1 MSLSEAMVRLLLHDV
16 GRSLT
21 HRLHWRP
28 MASRRQVVKWEGQG
42 VLRGLPSSA
51 KFKPACTEFGTRVK
65 A

>member
-28 MASRRQVVKWEGQG
+28 MASRRQVDVGWEGQG
-42 VLRGLPSSA
+42 VLRGLPMLKSGMA
-51 KFKPACTEFGTRVK
+51 P
-65 A
+65 

>member
-28 MASRRQVVKWEGQG
+28 MASRRQVVGWEGQG
-42 VLRGLPSSA
+42 VLRGLPMLKSGME
-51 KFKPACTEFGTRVK
+51 P
-65 A
+65 